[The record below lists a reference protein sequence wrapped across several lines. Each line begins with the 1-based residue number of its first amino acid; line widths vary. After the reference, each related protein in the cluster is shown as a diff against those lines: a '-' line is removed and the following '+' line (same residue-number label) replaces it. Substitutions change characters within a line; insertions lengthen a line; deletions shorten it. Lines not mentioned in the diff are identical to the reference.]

1 MSYCIY
7 LRKSRKDQELEAL
20 GELETLQRHYD
31 LLIKIAKE
39 KSLNISKI
47 YKEVVSGESIA
58 TRPEMQKLLEDVTNG
73 IYKGVLVVEIERL
86 ARGNTI
92 DQGIVA
98 EAFKLSNTKII
109 TPSKIYD
116 PLNEFDE
123 EYFEF
128 GLFMARREYKMIN
141 RRIQRGRLASVSEG
155 KYIASIAP
163 FGYEKVK
170 IKLGKGNTLK
180 INEEQAKIV
189 NLIYESY
196 LKGLSL
202 NAIANKLDTLCKP
215 LNSKYWSRSTVK
227 DILTNPIYI
236 GKIRWGFKK
245 EKKSY
250 ENGKL
255 KKTRTPNVEYKLI
268 DGLHPP
274 IIKEDT
280 FYKVQKIFETKY
292 KPPIA
297 SNKEL
302 KNPFTNLVFC
312 SECGARLTR
321 VSSNTKDNY
330 YILKCPTKHCKTV
343 PIPIYL
349 LEQHLMPILKSWVD
363 DETIIFNEKEDLKN
377 NLSTIHSSLM
387 LINKEI
393 EKIEKQIENI
403 HNLLEQGVYSIDVFI
418 TRNKKLKNE
427 LDELK
432 IKQFNLIKEEKKMNN
447 MEITKKEFIPK
458 VQNLINLYGT
468 IKEASLKNKLL
479 SEVIY
484 KIIYQRD
491 TRTKKN
497 QRDLAIFNITVYP
510 SFLKDK

>member
-7 LRKSRKDQELEAL
+7 LRKSRKDQELESL

-31 LLIKIAKE
+31 ALIKISKE
-39 KSLNISKI
+39 KNLNIVKV
-47 YKEVVSGESIA
+47 YKEVVSGESIDA
-58 TRPEMQKLLEDVTNG
+58 RPEMQKLLEDVSNG
-73 IYKGVLVVEIERL
+73 IYKGVLVMEVERL

-98 EAFKLSNTKII
+98 EAFKLYNTKII
-109 TPSKIYD
+109 TPAKTYD
-116 PLNEFDE
+116 PSNEFDE

-128 GLFMARREYKMIN
+128 GLFMARREYKVIN

-155 KYIASIAP
+155 KYIASTAP
-163 FGYEKVK
+163 YGYDKEK
-170 IKLGKGNTLK
+170 IKLGKGYTLK
-180 INEEQAKIV
+180 INEEQSKIV
-189 NLIYESY
+189 QLIYELY
-196 LKGLSL
+196 IQGLSL
-202 NAIANKLDTLCKP
+202 NAIANKLDTMCKP
-215 LNSKYWSRSTVK
+215 LNSKNWSRSTIK

-236 GKIRWGFKK
+236 GKIRWGYKK
-245 EKKSY
+245 ENKSY
-250 ENGKL
+250 ENGKI
-255 KKTRTPNVEYKLI
+255 KKTRIANNDYKLI

-274 IIKEDT
+274 IIEENT
-280 FYKVQKIFETKY
+280 FYEVQKIFKNNY
-292 KPPIA
+292 KPPVC

-312 SECGARLTR
+312 NECGARLTR
-321 VSSNTKDNY
+321 VSSNTKANY
-330 YILKCPTKHCKTV
+330 YSLKCPTKNCKTV

-349 LEQHLMPILKSWVD
+349 LEQHLIPILKSWVE
-363 DETIIFNEKEDLKN
+363 DESLIFKQKENLKD

-393 EKIEKQIENI
+393 EKVEKQIENI
-403 HNLLEQGVYSIDVFI
+403 HNLLEQGIYSIDTFMA
-418 TRNKKLKNE
+418 RNKKLKTE
-427 LDELK
+427 LEELSS
-432 IKQFNLIKEEKKMNN
+432 KQFKLIEEENKINN

-468 IKEASLKNKLL
+468 IEDASLKHKLL

-510 SFLKDK
+510 SFLKE